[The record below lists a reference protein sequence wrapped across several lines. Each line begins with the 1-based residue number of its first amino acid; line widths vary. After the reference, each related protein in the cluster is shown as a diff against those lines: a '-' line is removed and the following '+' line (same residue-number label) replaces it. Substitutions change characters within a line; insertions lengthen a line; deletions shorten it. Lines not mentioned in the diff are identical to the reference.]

1 MPRPSSGTA
10 RWVCSSSPPSPTAP
24 RVSPRP
30 SSERRRRAPSAWSA
44 AATRRPQCASS
55 AFPTTASPT
64 FPPGVGLHWN
74 TLRARRCPASKCWE
88 TLESPEGKFMSRKPL
103 IAGNWK
109 MNLNHYEAIA
119 LVQKIAFSL
128 PDKYFDKVDVTVIPP
143 FTDLRSVQTLVDG
156 DKLRL
161 TFGAQDLSQ
170 HDSGAYTGDISGA
183 FLAKLGCTFVIVG
196 HSERR
201 TYHAE
206 DDALVAAKAAAA
218 LKHEIT
224 PIVCIGEQLEV
235 REAGDHV
242 SHNVEQL
249 RGSLAG
255 LSAEQINRVVIA
267 YEPVWAI
274 GTGRVA
280 SSADAQ
286 EVCAAIRKE
295 LASLASSEI
304 AETVRVLYGGSM
316 NAKNVADLVAQE
328 DIDGGLVGG
337 ASLDGEQFA
346 TLAAIAAGGP

>member
-1 MPRPSSGTA
+1 MA
-10 RWVCSSSPPSPTAP
+10 RT
-24 RVSPRP
+24 
-30 SSERRRRAPSAWSA
+30 
-44 AATRRPQCASS
+44 
-55 AFPTTASPT
+55 
-64 FPPGVGLHWN
+64 
-74 TLRARRCPASKCWE
+74 
-88 TLESPEGKFMSRKPL
+88 PL

-109 MNLNHYEAIA
+109 MNLNHFEAIA
-119 LVQKIAFSL
+119 LVQKIAFAL

-161 TFGAQDLSQ
+161 TYGAQDLSQ

-183 FLAKLGCTFVIVG
+183 FLAKLGCSYVVVG

-201 TYHAE
+201 TYHHE
-206 DDALVAAKAAAA
+206 DDALVAAKTAAA
-218 LKHEIT
+218 LKHGVT

-242 SHNVEQL
+242 EFNVNSL

-255 LSAEQINRVVIA
+255 LSKEQVGQVVIA

-280 SSADAQ
+280 SAADAQ
-286 EVCAAIRKE
+286 EVCKAIRDELGNLSSPE
-295 LASLASSEI
+295 LAADI
-304 AETVRVLYGGSM
+304 RVLYGGSV
-316 NAKNVADLVAQE
+316 NAKNAGEIVAQP
-328 DIDGGLVGG
+328 DIDGALVGG

-346 TLAAIAAGGP
+346 TLSAIAAGGPLP